1 MQHTVNRRE
10 LRSTRRRENIS
21 GYLFMAPALLFFFG
35 FVIFP
40 MVMCLVNST
49 FRYTLAEFT
58 FVGLDNYVALFQDA
72 KFYKS
77 LTNTLVIV
85 LVACRFTCLF
95 SAVGWPHWSIR

>member
-58 FVGLDNYVALFQDA
+58 FRRAGIRMPLKAFQDA
-72 KFYKS
+72 KSYKS
-77 LTNTLVIV
+77 LAITPCHQMLVI
-85 LVACRFTCLF
+85 ACR
-95 SAVGWPHWSIR
+95 SPA